1 MKILKLCQEKV
12 KSGNISS
19 QQGHIK
25 GCMSKINDFFVFQ
38 KINDVRSMI
47 LSQKEKKIRND
58 IIDGFVLVPLYNVFY
73 FFHEKKFR

>member
-12 KSGNISS
+12 TSGNISS

-25 GCMSKINDFFVFQ
+25 GCMSKINDFFLFFK

-47 LSQKEKKIRND
+47 LSQKEKEN
-58 IIDGFVLVPLYNVFY
+58 
-73 FFHEKKFR
+73 